1 MTNRERILAV
11 LDGRRPDRIPWV
23 PRLGIWYRANKL
35 AGTLPPEY
43 RDMSLRQVELDV
55 FGGTAARKGRI
66 WESELDGV
74 EIRARK
80 HNGSRLV
87 EYVTPVGAVSTEF
100 RRSEQPGSQGMCEM
114 QVGFMLK
121 RPEDYPV
128 VQYIVEHTRY
138 TPAFDEYERYE
149 REIGDDGYPMIITG
163 DCPFH
168 YWMQQLAGYD
178 NAFFHLHDHAAV
190 VERLLDAITDH
201 YRATIW
207 RQMLDSPARLLQ
219 HGIHFSTQMTPP
231 PLFEQYILPYY
242 QELTPL
248 LRRSD
253 KVVALHADSDLGGL
267 LPLVERAGFGMVE
280 CLATSPLVP
289 LTLAQA
295 QAAWGNRV
303 IIWGGV
309 PSTILEEP
317 YSDEQFEQYMQELL
331 ATVSSGPGP
340 GKAFIM
346 GISDNAMPNSKIG
359 RIRRVSELLSRDAEA
374 ELIPNRE

>member
-11 LDGRRPDRIPWV
+11 LDSRTPDRIAWI
-23 PRLGIWYRANKL
+23 PRLDIWYEANKMS
-35 AGTLPPEY
+35 GTLPPEY
-43 RDMSLRQVELDV
+43 RDLNLRQVELDV

-66 WESELDGV
+66 WQVEHDGV
-74 EIRARK
+74 EISQNE
-80 HNGSRLV
+80 HNGYRQM
-87 EYVTPVGAVSTEF
+87 EYVTPVGTVGTEF
-100 RRSEQPGSQGMCEM
+100 RRDKQSGQGMREM

-121 RPEDYPV
+121 RAEDYPV

-138 TPAFDEYERYE
+138 VPAFEEYEQYE
-149 REIGDDGYPMIITG
+149 REIGDDGYPMIIAG

-178 NAFFHLHDHAAV
+178 NAFFHLQDHAAA
-190 VERLLDAITDH
+190 VERLVDAITDH
-201 YRATIW
+201 YRSTIW
-207 RQMLDSPARLLQ
+207 RHMQDSPARLLQ

-231 PLFEQYILPYY
+231 PLFEQHIVPYY

-248 LRRSD
+248 LRERN
-253 KVVALHADSDLGGL
+253 KVVALHADSDLSGL
-267 LPLVERAGFGMVE
+267 LPHIERAGFGMVE

-295 QAAWGNRV
+295 REAWGNRV

-317 YSDEQFEQYMQELL
+317 YTDEQFEQYMQDIL
-331 ATVSSGPGP
+331 ATVSSEPNPGE
-340 GKAFIM
+340 AFIL
-346 GISDNAMPNSKIG
+346 GISDNAMPNSKIE
-359 RIRRVSELLSRDAEA
+359 RIRRVGEMLSGV
-374 ELIPNRE
+374 